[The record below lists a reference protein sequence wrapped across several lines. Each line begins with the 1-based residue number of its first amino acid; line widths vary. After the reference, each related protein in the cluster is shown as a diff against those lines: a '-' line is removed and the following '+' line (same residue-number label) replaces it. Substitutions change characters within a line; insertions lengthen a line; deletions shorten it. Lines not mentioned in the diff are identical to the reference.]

1 MYCKKVKIIVVSSYH
16 LIYYLLLE
24 RSLLVSSTTIVQLI
38 ILIIL
43 LFLSAFFS
51 SAETALTTVNRIR
64 IINLAEDGDKR
75 AKTVLKIL
83 ASEDKMLSCI
93 LIGNNIVNIFASSL
107 ATTLSI
113 RLIGDQ
119 AVGYTTGL
127 LTLIVLIFGEIT
139 PKNAANISSE
149 KLSLRYAGIISFLMT
164 VLTPI
169 IYLVNLLSGAVMR
182 ILHIPTSG
190 GDSTITEDEIRTMV
204 DVSHKEGET
213 SSEERTMINNVYD
226 FGDQC
231 AKDIC
236 VPRAD
241 MVQVSVDDDYD
252 TVAEIYRRL
261 HFTRLPVYE
270 KDRDHIV
277 GILNIKDFC
286 FVEDRENF
294 TPNDLMYAPYYTFET
309 KKITE
314 LMVEMRDN
322 SSAVTI
328 VLDEYGSAVG
338 MITFEDIIEEVVG
351 EIRDEYD
358 GDEDDLIRRISDR
371 QYLVEGS
378 VKLDDLNDATDL
390 DLKSDDYDSIGGY
403 LIEHLGHLA
412 VRGDRVT
419 TEDSLVLIA
428 DKVNGNRIL
437 KVRILLPNKK
447 NSDYDGHQDEKKH
460 PEEEQAEDKKE

>member
-1 MYCKKVKIIVVSSYH
+1 M
-16 LIYYLLLE
+16 
-24 RSLLVSSTTIVQLI
+24 
-38 ILIIL
+38 LIIL
-43 LFLSAFFS
+43 LILSAFFS

-64 IINLAEDGDKR
+64 ILNLAENGNRR
-75 AKTVLKIL
+75 ARTVLEIL
-83 ASEDKMLSCI
+83 DSQDKMLSCI
-93 LIGNNIVNIFASSL
+93 LIGNNIVNIVASSL
-107 ATTLSI
+107 TTTISI
-113 RLIGDQ
+113 SLFGSHS
-119 AVGYTTGL
+119 VGLMTGL

-139 PKNAANISSE
+139 PKNAANVSSE
-149 KLSLRYAGIISFLMT
+149 KLSLRYAGIIRFLMT
-164 VLTPI
+164 VLTPV
-169 IYLVNLLSGAVMR
+169 IYLVNLLAGAFMR
-182 ILHIPTSG
+182 LLHIPTSG

-204 DVSHKEGET
+204 NESHKDGET
-213 SSEERTMINNVYD
+213 TSEERKMINNVYD

-231 AKDIC
+231 ARDIC

-241 MVQVSVDDDYD
+241 MVQVSVDDNYD
-252 TVAEIYRRL
+252 TVAGIYRRL

-270 KDRDHIV
+270 KERDHIV

-286 FVEDRENF
+286 FVEDREHF
-294 TPNDLMYAPYYTFET
+294 TPKDLMYEPYYTFET
-309 KKITE
+309 KKVSE

-338 MITFEDIIEEVVG
+338 MITFEDMIEEVVG

-358 GDEDDLIRRISDR
+358 EYEKDLIRRVSDR

-378 VKLDDLNDATDL
+378 VKLDDLNDATGL
-390 DLKSDDYDSIGGY
+390 NLQSDDYDSIGGY

-419 TEDSLVLIA
+419 TEHSLVLIA

-437 KVRILLPNKK
+437 KVRILLPDKSKSTPGNSIDTAKK
-447 NSDYDGHQDEKKH
+447 NRSDPNAEDEK
-460 PEEEQAEDKKE
+460 